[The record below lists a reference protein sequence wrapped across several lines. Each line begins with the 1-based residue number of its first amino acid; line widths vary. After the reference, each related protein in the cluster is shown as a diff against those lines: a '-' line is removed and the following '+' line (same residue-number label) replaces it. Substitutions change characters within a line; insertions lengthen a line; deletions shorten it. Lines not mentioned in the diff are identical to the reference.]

1 MQIDIYFTINAVNKI
16 KLSKFLESIN
26 WRISHVTK
34 RPIKQQLVLP
44 TDQIHILEG
53 NVRSTDSPLLL
64 QYSDS
69 LLIEFPCHLLNDSIQ
84 VSVKLSDHLQSTL
97 RAWVSGSIW
106 FPTLVEA
113 PLWPETSKSLKN
125 VNWPNF
131 SVDLDMEDIQCYV
144 SGVPRSSINNED
156 GFFI

>member
-34 RPIKQQLVLP
+34 RPLKQQLVLP
-44 TDQIHILEG
+44 NDQIHILEG

-69 LLIEFPCHLLNDSIQ
+69 LLIEFPCHLLNDSFQ
-84 VSVKLSDHLQSTL
+84 VSVKLSDHIQSTL
-97 RAWVSGSIW
+97 NAWVS
-106 FPTLVEA
+106 
-113 PLWPETSKSLKN
+113 
-125 VNWPNF
+125 
-131 SVDLDMEDIQCYV
+131 
-144 SGVPRSSINNED
+144 SSI
-156 GFFI
+156 